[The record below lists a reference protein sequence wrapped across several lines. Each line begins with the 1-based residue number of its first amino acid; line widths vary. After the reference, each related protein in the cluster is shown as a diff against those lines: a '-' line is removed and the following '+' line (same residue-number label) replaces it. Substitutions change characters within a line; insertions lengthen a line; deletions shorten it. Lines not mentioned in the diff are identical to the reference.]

1 MKRQLIGKGLI
12 FFAMIALGAFG
23 LLAGQHSREIDIAF
37 PEGPTKANEANEVR
51 GGATSPR
58 ECDLQRGVDTG
69 CTFL

>member
-1 MKRQLIGKGLI
+1 MKKQLIGKGLI

-23 LLAGQHSREIDIAF
+23 LLAGQHSGDVTIDVAF
-37 PEGPTKANEANEVR
+37 PEGPTKSNEAPE
-51 GGATSPR
+51 GGASPR